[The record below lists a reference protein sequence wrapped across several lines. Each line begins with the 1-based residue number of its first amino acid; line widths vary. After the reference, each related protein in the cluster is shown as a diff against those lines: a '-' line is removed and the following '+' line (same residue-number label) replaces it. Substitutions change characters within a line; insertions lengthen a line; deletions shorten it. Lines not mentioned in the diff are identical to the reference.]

1 MYISLKLKIVR
12 KKEWELVYIKTAIT
26 KFCVLYNNLRKDTI
40 CLQWS
45 EITNQETL
53 FMWKLLKVIR
63 NLSNAFQTVRY
74 TNNTY
79 SLSLSLSLSFCNQVK
94 KHFYWLKKL
103 LVIFYITN
111 TYKSGNLP
119 WIYAYNYYCFRVYP
133 LPCFLILKSELMQCS
148 KVYFREWTYIKH
160 KIHMNCSTKHESM
173 RCPSIVTVALFR

>member
-1 MYISLKLKIVR
+1 MQQECKTENILHINVYISLKLKIVR

-79 SLSLSLSLSFCNQVK
+79 SLSLSLSLSLSFCNQVK
-94 KHFYWLKKL
+94 KHF
-103 LVIFYITN
+103 
-111 TYKSGNLP
+111 SD
-119 WIYAYNYYCFRVYP
+119 
-133 LPCFLILKSELMQCS
+133 LKS
-148 KVYFREWTYIKH
+148 Y
-160 KIHMNCSTKHESM
+160 
-173 RCPSIVTVALFR
+173 